1 MSTHKMSID
10 EVEGNLAEL
19 IALVQK
25 GDEVV
30 FSEKNQPVVKLV
42 ICENNKGKRIA
53 GLHQGQ
59 VHMSDDFNDPL
70 DDGYWMGKQ

>member
-1 MSTHKMSID
+1 MHKLSID
-10 EVEGNLAEL
+10 EVEGNLAKL

-42 ICENNKGKRIA
+42 ICENIKGRRVA
-53 GLHQGQ
+53 GLHQGE
-59 VHMSDDFNDPL
+59 VHMSEDFDEPL
-70 DDGYWMGKQ
+70 DESYWMGEQ